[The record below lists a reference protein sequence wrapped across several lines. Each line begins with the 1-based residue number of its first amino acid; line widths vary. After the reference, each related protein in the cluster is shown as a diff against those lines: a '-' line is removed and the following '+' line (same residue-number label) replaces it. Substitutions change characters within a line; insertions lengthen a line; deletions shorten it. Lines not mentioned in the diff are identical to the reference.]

1 MRCRQGLLSVDKHF
15 KIKKA
20 IVLTLIINIAQIC
33 SLLVLLLYMFI
44 FPEPVFNEINGS
56 AKLVFILIAVIS
68 LVADFISIRDIYHLT
83 KVSLQND
90 MIKETLSS
98 VENLN
103 NSLRAQRHDFLN
115 HLQVVYG
122 LIEMDEYDEARNY
135 INKVYKD
142 IQSVSRFLKTANPA
156 VNALLQAKLM
166 TAEKNNINTQIN
178 VSSRLERL
186 PVPSWELCRVLGNLI
201 DNAVASLCDKD
212 DNRFLQIDIK
222 EDVKRFIF
230 EVKDNGAGIPEDI
243 INKIFEPGF
252 TTKNNGEG
260 MGLAIVRNILS
271 SYNGEIEAKNDN
283 GWAVFTAYIPKQNP
297 H

>member
-1 MRCRQGLLSVDKHF
+1 MSVDKHF

-44 FPEPVFNEINGS
+44 FPEPVFTEIKGS
-56 AKLVFILIAVIS
+56 AKLVVILIAVIS
-68 LVADFISIRDIYHLT
+68 LVEDFFSIRDIYHLI
-83 KVSLQND
+83 KVNLQNE
-90 MIKETLSS
+90 MIKEALSS

-135 INKVYKD
+135 INKVYND
-142 IQSVSRFLKTANPA
+142 ILSVSRFLKTANPA

-166 TAEKNNINTQIN
+166 TAEKNNINAQID
-178 VSSRLERL
+178 VSSRLENL
-186 PVPSWELCRVLGNLI
+186 PLPSWELCRVLGNLI
-201 DNAVASLCDKD
+201 DNAVSSLCNKH
-212 DNRFLQIDIK
+212 DNRFLQIEIK

-230 EVKDNGAGIPEDI
+230 VVKDNGAGIPEDI

-260 MGLAIVRNILS
+260 MGLAIVRKILS
-271 SYNGEIEAKNDN
+271 NYSGEIEVKNAS
-283 GWAVFTAYIPKQNP
+283 GWTVFTAYIPKQNP